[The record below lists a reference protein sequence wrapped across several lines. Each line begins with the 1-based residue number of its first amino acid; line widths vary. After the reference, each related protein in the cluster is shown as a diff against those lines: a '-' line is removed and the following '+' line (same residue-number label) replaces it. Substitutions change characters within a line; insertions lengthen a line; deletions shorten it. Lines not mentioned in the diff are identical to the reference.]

1 MINFMLGDLSERL
14 NDIRKKLS
22 TKGSHWPE
30 NWQFPRFFR
39 EARQQLTAWT
49 HSLYV
54 AVASV
59 ITLENRNLTCK
70 IRARP

>member
-1 MINFMLGDLSERL
+1 MLGDLSERL

-22 TKGSHWPE
+22 TKGSHWPG

-39 EARQQLTAWT
+39 EVSPTALTAWT
-49 HSLYV
+49 QSLYV

-70 IRARP
+70 IKARP